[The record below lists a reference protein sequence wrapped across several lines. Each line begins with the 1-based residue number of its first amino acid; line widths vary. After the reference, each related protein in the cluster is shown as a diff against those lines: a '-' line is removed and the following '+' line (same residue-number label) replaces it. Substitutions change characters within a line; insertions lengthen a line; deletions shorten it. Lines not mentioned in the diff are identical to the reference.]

1 MRSKFESKV
10 TEEFSSV
17 QTTATTYTK
26 ETHVQEVVGVVSK
39 ITQKIDRLESTIDD
53 LVKKLSRPPTD
64 GSSRS
69 SNITV
74 SDFEISESETI
85 RTETSETTSVTD
97 QAKKWVEAE
106 KKSYKEDFIEKVIKI
121 GEDLK
126 KRVKPDRYIPR
137 VKQQC
142 DRYDRKHQAPLFVE
156 RFEEVQVSEKGTIR
170 LTAKVD
176 GNPIPSVTWFRNN
189 KILLASPRITEM
201 FDGEQILLE
210 IVDADSEEDAG
221 DYKCVATNAIGSAT
235 NGAKVTVDV
244 AKVYFT
250 KKLPSKYEVD
260 ENKTVVLECETSH
273 TVSTTWYH
281 DKKELS
287 GMDNRELVQ
296 EGRTQRLVIKKASR
310 KDKGTYACAVKDQ
323 TTETKLIV
331 HELPP
336 EILTHMQD
344 TTVPRGEKACLEVEL
359 TKGDALVRW
368 FKDDVE
374 LQFSEHVQLSIDGKR
389 QKLKIYQADDTDGGV
404 YSCRVGDQVSTAR
417 LTVEEVPSLKID
429 DEAISQRLE
438 LRSQWKPTVE
448 VSGYPTPEIAWAKD
462 GIKLVTD
469 KRVTTFVDEKSTT
482 IAIYSTDR
490 KDSGTYT
497 VTATNIAGSTTL
509 DLKLKVIAPPSPP
522 NSIAVLNIASKSVTL
537 QWEPPLSNGGS
548 ELTDYVIEKQDSQS
562 NKWTKVVTLDANV
575 LKFTVENLKEK
586 SELYFRVFA
595 ENAVGLSLPTTTSLV
610 SLKTH
615 ATVPSPPTAPLEMR
629 STGANSVMVSWGVP
643 ESDGGAPIEGYK
655 IAVRDIKKTMW
666 MEVGRVGADIQ
677 KLTIKDLQCIKRC
690 DFGRRRTSKTDDSS
704 PRCVRDA
711 CKQSIFGTEAT
722 APSFGRSR
730 SPF

>member
-1 MRSKFESKV
+1 MIHGSELRIHVKTSRIPVGQAFENHDVLQKRPNPLFH
-10 TEEFSSV
+10 EF
-17 QTTATTYTK
+17 Q
-26 ETHVQEVVGVVSK
+26 
-39 ITQKIDRLESTIDD
+39 
-53 LVKKLSRPPTD
+53 SRPSPNPRELQNSVVLLQTRP
-64 GSSRS
+64 SPKCQ
-69 SNITV
+69 
-74 SDFEISESETI
+74 IS
-85 RTETSETTSVTD
+85 
-97 QAKKWVEAE
+97 Q
-106 KKSYKEDFIEKVIKI
+106 KS
-121 GEDLK
+121 
-126 KRVKPDRYIPR
+126 
-137 VKQQC
+137 
-142 DRYDRKHQAPLFVE
+142 
-156 RFEEVQVSEKGTIR
+156 
-170 LTAKVD
+170 
-176 GNPIPSVTWFRNN
+176 
-189 KILLASPRITEM
+189 
-201 FDGEQILLE
+201 
-210 IVDADSEEDAG
+210 
-221 DYKCVATNAIGSAT
+221 
-235 NGAKVTVDV
+235 
-244 AKVYFT
+244 YFT

-331 HELPP
+331 HANGAKRKLVIKKVTLEDQTD
-336 EILTHMQD
+336 ITCMAMNIK
-344 TTVPRGEKACLEVEL
+344 TT
-359 TKGDALVRW
+359 
-368 FKDDVE
+368 
-374 LQFSEHVQLSIDGKR
+374 S
-389 QKLKIYQADDTDGGV
+389 KLKI
-404 YSCRVGDQVSTAR
+404 
-417 LTVEEVPSLKID
+417 EEVPSLKID

-462 GIKLVTD
+462 GTKLVTD

-548 ELTDYVIEKQDSQS
+548 ELT
-562 NKWTKVVTLDANV
+562 A
-575 LKFTVENLKEK
+575 
-586 SELYFRVFA
+586 
-595 ENAVGLSLPTTTSLV
+595 
-610 SLKTH
+610 
-615 ATVPSPPTAPLEMR
+615 VPSPPTAPLEMR